1 MAEYRHY
8 SPNINYDAY
17 AFIHVT
23 VLLATPQKQNL
34 NFDILKFILDIVYT
48 ESYF

>member
-8 SPNINYDAY
+8 SLNTNYDAY
-17 AFIHVT
+17 TFLHVT
-23 VLLATPQKQNL
+23 ILLAVPQKQNV

-48 ESYF
+48 ESSF